1 MAEDKPENV
10 KPQPEEPQLGA
21 PPTKA
26 QEDAK
31 SAKAVGG
38 ESTSAART
46 DEENGCVDGPLKDG
60 ATLLD
65 PLLILDNVSKEFPM
79 NDGTTFVALRH
90 LSLTIKDIKG
100 KPQIVSLLGP
110 SGSGK
115 TTALRI
121 IAGLDEPSAGC
132 VTITNGKGMRSVKV
146 GDVGVVFQKYPL
158 FEDLTVLDN
167 LVVPAV
173 RAGMSKDAAKDKA
186 ARYLDEFDLVKQGL
200 AWPVQLSGGQRQRV
214 AILQQLMNDRHFI
227 ILDEPFSGLDPVNI
241 QNVINLILRVAH
253 QHTLNTFIIITHDV
267 TSALVVSNHI
277 YLLGRERDA
286 EGKPIAGSRVMKD
299 YDLVAEGVAYRE
311 DIEDLP
317 RFAEIRK
324 EIKMVE
330 FPKL

>member
-1 MAEDKPENV
+1 MEDDKIKPVEPDAAKPAEDH
-10 KPQPEEPQLGA
+10 A
-21 PPTKA
+21 
-26 QEDAK
+26 
-31 SAKAVGG
+31 
-38 ESTSAART
+38 
-46 DEENGCVDGPLKDG
+46 CVDGPLQEG
-60 ATLLD
+60 ATLLA
-65 PLLILDNVSKEFPM
+65 PLLTLDDVSKEFAM
-79 NDGTTFVALRH
+79 NDGTTFVALKH

-110 SGSGK
+110 SGAGK

-121 IAGLDEPSAGC
+121 IAGLDVPTSGC
-132 VTITNGKGMRSVKV
+132 VTITNGKGMRSVRV
-146 GDVGVVFQKYPL
+146 GDVGVVFQRYPL

-173 RAGMSKDAAKDKA
+173 RAGMSKDAAKAKA
-186 ARYLDEFDLVKQGL
+186 AQYLDEFDLVKQGL

-253 QHTLNTFIIITHDV
+253 QHTLNTFLIITHDV
-267 TSALVVSNHI
+267 TSALIVSDHV
-277 YLLGRERDA
+277 YLLGRERD
-286 EGKPIAGSRVMKD
+286 EQGKPIPGSRIMKE
-299 YDLVAEGVAYRE
+299 YDLVAEGVAYQPN
-311 DIEDLP
+311 IEDLP